1 MSKNILIDT
10 TNTKE
15 TRIAVT
21 DNGKLDD
28 FEIES
33 NKKNAVK
40 GDVYLAKIT
49 RIEPS
54 LQAAFVDF
62 GTNRNGF
69 LPLTEIHPD
78 YFKIPA
84 ADEKKIK
91 ELNDKMLNLQ
101 PTDDE
106 VSDNDKNND
115 NEGVEIDTNDLVEN
129 ANLDTN
135 SNSYNRLK
143 NRKTNPRKEY
153 FNYFRKYKIQD
164 VIRPKQVI
172 LVQINKEERGLKGA
186 ALTTFLSFAGRYCVL
201 MPNSMN
207 NDGISR
213 KIGDL
218 EERKKLKQILS
229 SVEIPNRMSVIVRT
243 AGIGRSKKEISK
255 DLTFLVSQWNKIRE
269 LTLKS
274 EAPQMIYE
282 EGSVLKRAI
291 RDMLTEDVEK
301 ILVEGKDGYDKIKK
315 IAKNLV
321 PTFSKKIKQFKSKD
335 NSLFAE
341 NNIETQINEL
351 FSLNVKLISG
361 GSIVINTTE
370 ALVAIDVNSG
380 KNTSERN
387 IENTAL
393 KTNLEAAVEIARQL
407 RLRDLGGL
415 VVIDFIDMDDYRN
428 NFKVEKALKTSLIR
442 DRARVQFGRISMFG
456 LMELSRQRLRSSLID
471 KSFEKCNYCKGSGL
485 ILNPNS
491 ISEQII
497 KVIKEK
503 LSNNTGLNINVKCNT
518 ELAENLLNLKK
529 NEIVNIEN
537 NYNSKISFNFDNQY
551 SLHDPIVEIDQLNNS
566 DNKSEEKRNIS
577 KKTSKK
583 DRITKK
589 KTVSVKK
596 KNKNISPKSVKV
608 LSSKKESSIKLS
620 KSENTD
626 IEESKPSDEKNEEK
640 TGWWS

>member
-10 TNTKE
+10 TNTNE
-15 TRIAVT
+15 TRIAVS

-28 FEIES
+28 FEIEI
-33 NKKNAVK
+33 NKQNAVK
-40 GDVYLAKIT
+40 GDVYLAKII

-62 GTNRNGF
+62 GSNRNGF

-91 ELNDKMLNLQ
+91 ELSEKIFNQDLNEEEIQESSNHEDNNNLEDEDKKEINLNS
-101 PTDDE
+101 E
-106 VSDNDKNND
+106 NKFKNKK
-115 NEGVEIDTNDLVEN
+115 L
-129 ANLDTN
+129 
-135 SNSYNRLK
+135 
-143 NRKTNPRKEY
+143 NPKKEY
-153 FNYFRKYKIQD
+153 FNFFRKYKIQD
-164 VIRPKQVI
+164 VIRPRQVI

-186 ALTTFLSFAGRYCVL
+186 ALTTYLSFAGRYCVL

-213 KIGDL
+213 KIGDI
-218 EERKKLKQILS
+218 EERKKLKKILS
-229 SVEIPNRMSVIVRT
+229 SVEIPKRMSVIIRT
-243 AGIGRSKKEISK
+243 AGIGRTKKEISK
-255 DLTFLVSQWNKIRE
+255 DVNFLIKQWNKIRE

-274 EAPQMIYE
+274 EAPNMVYE
-282 EGSVLKRAI
+282 EGNVLKRAI

-301 ILVEGKDGYDKIKK
+301 ILVDGKDGFEKVKK
-315 IAKNLV
+315 ITKSII
-321 PTFSKKIKQFKSKD
+321 PTFVKKIKQFKSNE

-341 NNIETQINEL
+341 HNIESQINEL
-351 FSLNVKLISG
+351 FSLSVKLESG

-387 IENTAL
+387 IESTAL
-393 KTNLEAAVEIARQL
+393 KTNLEASVEIARQL

-415 VVIDFIDMDDYRN
+415 VVIDYIDMDDYRN
-428 NFKVEKALKTSLIR
+428 NFKVEKALKTALVR

-456 LMELSRQRLRSSLID
+456 LMELSRQRLRSSLIE

-485 ILNPNS
+485 ILNSSS
-491 ISEQII
+491 ISDQII

-503 LSNNTGLNINVKCNT
+503 LSNNNNVLINVKCNSG
-518 ELAENLLNLKK
+518 LAENLLNVNKD
-529 NEIVNIEN
+529 EIIFLEN
-537 NYNSKISFNFDNQY
+537 NYKSKINFHFDNQF
-551 SLHDPIVEIDQLNNS
+551 SLHDPIIEMDKNKNEIIENED
-566 DNKSEEKRNIS
+566 
-577 KKTSKK
+577 KKIK
-583 DRITKK
+583 IKK
-589 KTVSVKK
+589 KTKSKVVKKTIIKK
-596 KNKNISPKSVKV
+596 KNKISKQVK
-608 LSSKKESSIKLS
+608 KADEN
-620 KSENTD
+620 KSEKTLLSESNNSETPK
-626 IEESKPSDEKNEEK
+626 EETEEK

>member
-1 MSKNILIDT
+1 MSKNILIDA
-10 TNTKE
+10 TNNNE

-28 FEIES
+28 FEIET

-91 ELNDKMLNLQ
+91 ELGDKIFN
-101 PTDDE
+101 E
-106 VSDNDKNND
+106 VNND
-115 NEGVEIDTNDLVEN
+115 EEINDEINSDQEEKGSNKTEINEIEQSQDIKESKTK
-129 ANLDTN
+129 TRK
-135 SNSYNRLK
+135 SNPK
-143 NRKTNPRKEY
+143 KEY
-153 FNYFRKYKIQD
+153 FNFFKKYKIQD
-164 VIRPKQVI
+164 VIRPRQVI

-186 ALTTFLSFAGRYCVL
+186 ALTTYLSFAGRYCVL

-213 KIGDL
+213 KIGDI
-218 EERKKLKQILS
+218 EERKKLKQILA
-229 SVEIPNRMSVIVRT
+229 SVEIPKRMSVIVRT

-274 EAPQMIYE
+274 EAPKMIYE
-282 EGSVLKRAI
+282 EGSVLKRAV
-291 RDMLTEDVEK
+291 RDMLTEEVDK
-301 ILVEGKDGYDKIKK
+301 ILIDGKDGFDKIKK
-315 IAKNLV
+315 ITKNLV
-321 PTFSKKIKQFKSKD
+321 PTFSKKIKEFKSKD
-335 NSLFAE
+335 SSLFADH
-341 NNIETQINEL
+341 NIETQINDL
-351 FSLNVKLISG
+351 FSLSVKLESG
-361 GSIVINTTE
+361 GSIVINSTE

-387 IENTAL
+387 IESTAL

-415 VVIDFIDMDDYRN
+415 VVIDFIDMEDYRN
-428 NFKVEKALKTSLIR
+428 NFKVEKALKTALIR
-442 DRARVQFGRISMFG
+442 DRARVQIGRISMFG

-471 KSFEKCNYCKGSGL
+471 KSFEKCSYCKGSGL
-485 ILNPNS
+485 ILNSNS
-491 ISEQII
+491 IADQII

-503 LSNNTGLNINVKCNT
+503 LSNGNNLIVNVKCNT

-529 NEIVNIEN
+529 NEIVSLEN
-537 NYNSKISFNFDNQY
+537 NYNSSINFSFNNQY
-551 SLHDPIVEIDQLNNS
+551 SLHDPLIECEEKDNTNEKDNEPVKKETKKIKNKKTILTKKKSKSKSTKISKSKKTKNDTKDKKS
-566 DNKSEEKRNIS
+566 DKSEEINI
-577 KKTSKK
+577 
-583 DRITKK
+583 
-589 KTVSVKK
+589 
-596 KNKNISPKSVKV
+596 N
-608 LSSKKESSIKLS
+608 
-620 KSENTD
+620 NTD
-626 IEESKPSDEKNEEK
+626 VSNKELEEK

>member
-1 MSKNILIDT
+1 MSKKILIDT
-10 TNTKE
+10 TNTNE

-21 DNGKLDD
+21 EDGKLDD

-91 ELNDKMLNLQ
+91 ELSDQIFNDSHSDDNL
-101 PTDDE
+101 
-106 VSDNDKNND
+106 DNEKNEELLESNEKNNQLEI
-115 NEGVEIDTNDLVEN
+115 NEDIDVDEN
-129 ANLDTN
+129 KSSINN
-135 SNSYNRLK
+135 NYKSKKISPK
-143 NRKTNPRKEY
+143 KSY
-153 FNYFRKYKIQD
+153 FNFFRKYKIQD
-164 VIRPKQVI
+164 VIRPRQVI

-186 ALTTFLSFAGRYCVL
+186 ALTTYLSFAGRYCVL

-213 KIGDL
+213 KIGDI

-229 SVEIPNRMSVIVRT
+229 SVDIPDRMSVIVRT
-243 AGIGRSKKEISK
+243 AGIGKSKKEISK

-274 EAPQMIYE
+274 EAPKIIYE
-282 EGSVLKRAI
+282 EGSVLKRAV
-291 RDMLTEDVEK
+291 RDMLTEDVEQ
-301 ILVEGKDGYDKIKK
+301 IFVEGKEGYEKIKK
-315 IAKNLV
+315 IAKSLV
-321 PTFSKKIKQFKSKD
+321 PTFAKKIKLHKSND
-335 NSLFAE
+335 NSLFAD
-341 NNIETQINEL
+341 NNIETQINDL
-351 FSLNVKLISG
+351 FSLNVKLKSG

-387 IENTAL
+387 IESTAL

-428 NFKVEKALKTSLIR
+428 NFKVEKALKTALIR
-442 DRARVQFGRISMFG
+442 DRARVQIGRISMFG

-471 KSFEKCNYCKGSGL
+471 KSFESCNYCKGSGL
-485 ILNPNS
+485 ILNSTS
-491 ISEQII
+491 ISDQII

-503 LSNNTGLNINVKCNT
+503 LSNKSESKILVKCNT
-518 ELAENLLNLKK
+518 DLAENLLNLKK
-529 NEIVNIEN
+529 NEIISLEN
-537 NYNSKISFNFDNQY
+537 KFSSQINFIFNNQY
-551 SLHDPIVEIDQLNNS
+551 SLHDPLIEIEENNKVKIKDDNIKVSKKISTKEKSLKKKKVVKNKLKSKEIKVKKTKLKNEKDDTKEDQIKTKDSKNEID
-566 DNKSEEKRNIS
+566 
-577 KKTSKK
+577 
-583 DRITKK
+583 
-589 KTVSVKK
+589 
-596 KNKNISPKSVKV
+596 
-608 LSSKKESSIKLS
+608 
-620 KSENTD
+620 
-626 IEESKPSDEKNEEK
+626 EEK

>member
-15 TRIAVT
+15 TRIAVS

-28 FEIES
+28 FEIEI
-33 NKKNAVK
+33 NKQNAVK
-40 GDVYLAKIT
+40 GDVYLAKII

-62 GTNRNGF
+62 GSNRNGF

-78 YFKIPA
+78 YFKIPV

-91 ELNDKMLNLQ
+91 ELSEKIFNQDLNEEEIQESSNHEDNNNLEDEDKKEINLNS
-101 PTDDE
+101 E
-106 VSDNDKNND
+106 NKFKNKK
-115 NEGVEIDTNDLVEN
+115 L
-129 ANLDTN
+129 
-135 SNSYNRLK
+135 
-143 NRKTNPRKEY
+143 NPKKEY
-153 FNYFRKYKIQD
+153 FNFFRKYKIQD
-164 VIRPKQVI
+164 VIRPRQVI

-186 ALTTFLSFAGRYCVL
+186 ALTTYLSFAGRYCVL

-213 KIGDL
+213 KIGDI
-218 EERKKLKQILS
+218 EERKKLKKILS
-229 SVEIPNRMSVIVRT
+229 SVEIPKRMSVIIRT
-243 AGIGRSKKEISK
+243 AGIGRTKKEITK
-255 DLTFLVSQWNKIRE
+255 DVSFLIKQWNKIRE

-274 EAPQMIYE
+274 EAPNMVYE
-282 EGSVLKRAI
+282 EGNVLKRAI

-301 ILVEGKDGYDKIKK
+301 ILVDGKDGFEKVKK
-315 IAKNLV
+315 ITKSII
-321 PTFSKKIKQFKSKD
+321 PTFVKKIKQFKSNE

-341 NNIETQINEL
+341 HNIESQINEL
-351 FSLNVKLISG
+351 FSLNVKLESG

-387 IENTAL
+387 IESTAL
-393 KTNLEAAVEIARQL
+393 KTNLEASVEIARQL

-415 VVIDFIDMDDYRN
+415 VVIDYIDMDDYRN
-428 NFKVEKALKTSLIR
+428 NFKVEKTLKTALIR

-456 LMELSRQRLRSSLID
+456 LMELSRQRLRSSLIE

-485 ILNPNS
+485 ILNSSS
-491 ISEQII
+491 ISDQII

-503 LSNNTGLNINVKCNT
+503 LSNNNNVLINVKCNSG
-518 ELAENLLNLKK
+518 LAENLINVNKD
-529 NEIVNIEN
+529 EIIFLEN
-537 NYNSKISFNFDNQY
+537 NYNSKINFHFDNQF
-551 SLHDPIVEIDQLNNS
+551 SFHDPIIDIEKNKNEITKDE
-566 DNKSEEKRNIS
+566 D
-577 KKTSKK
+577 KTIK
-583 DRITKK
+583 IKK
-589 KTVSVKK
+589 KTKEKVVKKTIIKK
-596 KNKNISPKSVKV
+596 KNNK
-608 LSSKKESSIKLS
+608 SKKVKETDDKKIEKTLLSESNNLEPK
-620 KSENTD
+620 K
-626 IEESKPSDEKNEEK
+626 IETEEK